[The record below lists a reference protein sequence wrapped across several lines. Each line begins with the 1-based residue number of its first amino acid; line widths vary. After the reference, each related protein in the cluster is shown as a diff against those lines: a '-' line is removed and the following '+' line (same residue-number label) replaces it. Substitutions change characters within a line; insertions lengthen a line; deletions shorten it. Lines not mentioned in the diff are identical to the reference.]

1 MRAISLAIP
10 LALMLS
16 ACGPDPVDGPNEL
29 ASLAEPIINGV
40 PDTDPDHRAV
50 VAIYRNSPW
59 WQLCSGTLI
68 APNVVLTAAHCYS
81 RFFKDDYEILF
92 GANAQDAVHRK
103 VTHIWV
109 HPDYDPA
116 FFGHADLCLMRFEG
130 SAPDGIQ
137 PIPHLPTALELTEA
151 DEGRPLRF
159 SGFGV
164 TETGQ
169 FTTKLTV
176 TTTLSY
182 VCATDLD
189 CAGLGIGSRAGQICY
204 DQTDV
209 GGPCS
214 GDSGGPS
221 FIIRDGQE
229 YVVGVTSWGD
239 SSCRRF
245 GCSVKVDAFQ
255 EWIDAFIAAEGLRGE
270 ACADDLECRT
280 GHCVDEVCCDFACDH
295 ACESCDQAGQAGT
308 CLPVTSGSD
317 EPGCG
322 TGGGCA
328 VAPAVRPESP
338 AGVWIG
344 LGLLALLGLTLA
356 WRRPVS

>member
-1 MRAISLAIP
+1 MRTLSLA
-10 LALMLS
+10 LLVAVLS
-16 ACGPDPVDGPNEL
+16 TACGTDPAGGPDGVTSQEK
-29 ASLAEPIINGV
+29 AIINGV

-50 VAIYRNSPW
+50 VAVYRNSRW
-59 WQLCSGTLI
+59 WSFCSGTMI
-68 APNVVLTAAHCYS
+68 APNVVLTAAHCYH
-81 RFFKDDYEILF
+81 RLFKDDYEILF
-92 GANAQDAVHRK
+92 GANAQEAVRRK

-116 FFGHADLCLMRFEG
+116 FFGHADLSLMRFEG
-130 SAPDGIQ
+130 SVPDGIQ
-137 PIPHLPTALELTEA
+137 PIPHLPSALALTKA
-151 DEGRPLRF
+151 DEGRPLEF

-176 TTTLSY
+176 TASLDY
-182 VCATDLD
+182 VCAEDLD

-204 DQTDV
+204 DEREV

-214 GDSGGPS
+214 GDSGGPA

-239 SSCRRF
+239 SSCVRF

-255 EWIDAFIAAEGLRGE
+255 DWIDAFIAAEGLKGE
-270 ACADDLECRT
+270 ACSDDLECRT
-280 GHCVDEVCCDFACDH
+280 GHCADGVCCDYACDH
-295 ACESCDQAGQAGT
+295 ACEACDQAGLEGT
-308 CLPVTSGSD
+308 CSPVTDSGL

-322 TGGGCA
+322 GGGGCA
-328 VAPAVRPESP
+328 VAPATRSGAP

-344 LGLLALLGLTLA
+344 LGLLALLGLTVA